1 MRALRIVAVI
11 AVILGAVFVAA
22 DRIAVSYAE
31 DEVAKKVQASE
42 GLAEKPEVSING
54 FPFLTQIAGGELDEV
69 EIGIGGYEAANGGDK
84 VLIDELSAQATEV
97 TLSDNFS
104 SATAARA
111 TGSARISYA
120 ELLKAAKVKPVDLGL
135 GATAKV
141 VGLADGGNGK
151 IKVRVE
157 ISGGGAKKEIDV
169 LSSARVEGGDT
180 IKVNADDI
188 PKKLDL
194 GVLAIPLPE
203 SVIREITDFEQSVKG
218 LPAGIE
224 LDKVE
229 AVEEG
234 VAISGT
240 AMNVNLA
247 G

>member
-1 MRALRIVAVI
+1 MRALRIVAII
-11 AVILGAVFVAA
+11 AVILGAIFVAA
-22 DRIAVSYAE
+22 DRIAVGYAE

-42 GLAEKPEVSING
+42 GLAEKPDVSIKG

-69 EIGIGGYEAANGGDK
+69 EIGIGGYEASNGGDK
-84 VLIDELSAQATEV
+84 VLIDELNAQATGV

-111 TGSARISYA
+111 TGSARIAYA
-120 ELLKAAKVKPVDLGL
+120 ELLKAAKVEPAKLGL

-141 VGLADGGNGK
+141 VGLSDGGNGK

-157 ISGGGAKKEIDV
+157 ISGGGAKKQIDV
-169 LSSARVEGGDT
+169 LSSAHVEGGDT
-180 IKVNADDI
+180 IKVDADSI

-203 SVIREITDFEQSVKG
+203 RVIREITDFEQKVQG
-218 LPAGIE
+218 LPTGIK

-240 AMNVNLA
+240 ALNVNLA